1 MPSSVPSPPPGP
13 SSMPI
18 PPQHVWMLLS
28 VPQQQEVLQQIV
40 TVCQHL
46 LANSARQREA
56 RDAGK

>member
-13 SSMPI
+13 SSTPI

-46 LANSARQREA
+46 LANANQQREA
-56 RDAGK
+56 HDAAQ